1 MENKLYERD
10 FKNGQLYGVGILYFE
25 NGNKNID
32 QILNM
37 IILQGQEYFMIKEE
51 IKKKQRKK

>member
-1 MENKLYERD
+1 MKEILKMVNFMEQEY
-10 FKNGQLYGVGILYFE
+10 YILKMAI
-25 NGNKNID
+25 KNID

-51 IKKKQRKK
+51 IKKKQRKT